1 MESAANL
8 SIESIMEKHTP
19 SSGIPKALSLYGQ
32 PGFTLIEL
40 IITLAIAAILM
51 TVAIPNFQ
59 TFVLNN
65 RISAQANDFMAAL
78 GLARSEAI
86 KRATRVTICKSANST
101 ACATSG
107 NWEQGWIV
115 FVDGGT
121 AGTVDGADAV
131 LQVHG
136 ALEGNSTF
144 VGNGTVLLGVVNYLA
159 YQASGYGTQTGTI
172 KLCPPSP
179 AAVEGREIVIANTGR
194 ARVQKPPSASACT

>member
-1 MESAANL
+1 
-8 SIESIMEKHTP
+8 MEKKLP
-19 SSGIPKALSLYGQ
+19 LRGIQKGRSLYRQ

-59 TFVLNN
+59 IFVLNG
-65 RISAQANDFMAAL
+65 RISAQANDFMGAL

-86 KRATRVTICKSANST
+86 KRATRVSICKSANGT

-121 AGTVDGADAV
+121 AGTVDGTDSAI
-131 LQVHG
+131 QVHG
-136 ALEGNSTF
+136 ALDGGGTF
-144 VGNGTVLLGVVNYLA
+144 VGNGTVVNYFA
-159 YQASGYGTQTGTI
+159 YQASGYGTQNGTI

-179 AAVEGREIVIANTGR
+179 AAVEGRDIVISNTGR
-194 ARVQKPPSASACT
+194 ARVQKPPASACT

>member
-1 MESAANL
+1 
-8 SIESIMEKHTP
+8 MEKHTP

-40 IITLAIAAILM
+40 LVALSIAAILM

-59 TFVLNN
+59 VFVLNG

-78 GLARSEAI
+78 GLARSEAV
-86 KRATRVTICKSANST
+86 KRATRVSICKSANST

-121 AGTVDGADAV
+121 AGTVDGTDSV

-144 VGNGTVLLGVVNYLA
+144 VGNTNVASFIA
-159 YQASGYGTQTGTI
+159 YGASGYGTLAGTI
-172 KLCPPSP
+172 TLCPPSP
-179 AAVEGREIVIANTGR
+179 AAVVGRDITIANTGR
-194 ARVQKPPSASACT
+194 ARVQKPPAVACT